1 MAKGKATAPKPPLTL
16 PEYER
21 IYQLIYSVLDGRANT
36 PHACMFFAITS
47 SMILNKH
54 YKIPATP
61 VAGAFLLCV
70 DPNPFVISIAKN
82 ENGTVTSDRSGFH
95 MWIQTETHAIDFM
108 TPIFKESIK
117 SSGNGMTVPRKMFQ
131 RPLSEETDL
140 IEELTKPGDYFTI
153 PNPELTKELIDSFTD
168 RDGNMDLVLA
178 ADRWFEKYPKKMD
191 DLSLMDDLG
200 KVHKLILSAPPIKGA
215 W

>member
-1 MAKGKATAPKPPLTL
+1 
-16 PEYER
+16 
-21 IYQLIYSVLDGRANT
+21 
-36 PHACMFFAITS
+36 
-47 SMILNKH
+47 
-54 YKIPATP
+54 
-61 VAGAFLLCV
+61 
-70 DPNPFVISIAKN
+70 
-82 ENGTVTSDRSGFH
+82 